1 MSSEVKMSSPDEM
14 QDSRD
19 LMTSIVMLFKSA
31 GDFAYSIPNGEAS
44 ELYIGK
50 DQGDPRIKVGTPQ
63 AQVLLFSALNFTLR
77 YFVTLEHDM
86 PGSTLEDCVKKIASD
101 ISVALKDIEVREE
114 KVDLKGDMKKCI
126 EQIRSAKLH

>member
-1 MSSEVKMSSPDEM
+1 MSSPDEM

-31 GDFAYSIPNGEAS
+31 GDFAYSIPKGETS

-126 EQIRSAKLH
+126 DQIRSAKLH